1 MFFEEVCCFFL
12 LIAAGFQLAA
22 LAFFPFYFLLNRCY
36 MQKSV
41 VTLIFISLIFVMLGV
56 SQKILLLG
64 TKIPVFG
71 EFVNYYILDF
81 YGRNVDASYGFS
93 VGMIVNLFLFLFLY
107 FGMRSVYN
115 DISNHLKIFVNL
127 LLYSFI
133 LSCFFNAYA
142 VFVERLVSVT
152 NMTLL
157 FILPYV
163 LHKIFIGK
171 VNKTIAFACIV
182 VYAMLMF
189 TKTLYTPVPL
199 GGKYEYQFIPYQYSF
214 VI

>member
-1 MFFEEVCCFFL
+1 MRVFFIILSLISFVVLFIVIRRIGCGYIYLPILLYFCLFFCQFQLNIVRHGIMASFVWLAFSYIKECSLKKFVFFL

-93 VGMIVNLFLFLFLY
+93 VGMIVNLFLFFVSLFW
-107 FGMRSVYN
+107 
-115 DISNHLKIFVNL
+115 
-127 LLYSFI
+127 
-133 LSCFFNAYA
+133 NA
-142 VFVERLVSVT
+142 FRL
-152 NMTLL
+152 
-157 FILPYV
+157 
-163 LHKIFIGK
+163 
-171 VNKTIAFACIV
+171 
-182 VYAMLMF
+182 
-189 TKTLYTPVPL
+189 
-199 GGKYEYQFIPYQYSF
+199 
-214 VI
+214 